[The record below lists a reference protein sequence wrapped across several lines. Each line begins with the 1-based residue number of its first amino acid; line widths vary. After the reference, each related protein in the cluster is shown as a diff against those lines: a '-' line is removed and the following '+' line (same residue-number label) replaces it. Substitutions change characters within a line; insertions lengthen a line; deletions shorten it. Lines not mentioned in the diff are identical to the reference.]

1 VSELFS
7 NPAFYVVQAI
17 NLIVG
22 LVIFLAVK
30 SAPKLKAELAE
41 VKAKAEATVLTLK
54 VDAQEVQKFVAEA
67 QAAAQK
73 PEAIEAPTQVL
84 VASLLEPT
92 PQPALAPVAPLAPP
106 VVAPVS
112 PLDQSHADAPTPG
125 NLNPA
130 EIIVTDT
137 PTVQVVAGPVVTSSV
152 VTRAD
157 GSTEQLN
164 GALSPAVPP
173 VSASF

>member
-73 PEAIEAPTQVL
+73 PESYRSPDAGARRK
-84 VASLLEPT
+84 
-92 PQPALAPVAPLAPP
+92 PA
-106 VVAPVS
+106 
-112 PLDQSHADAPTPG
+112 
-125 NLNPA
+125 
-130 EIIVTDT
+130 
-137 PTVQVVAGPVVTSSV
+137 
-152 VTRAD
+152 
-157 GSTEQLN
+157 
-164 GALSPAVPP
+164 
-173 VSASF
+173 